1 MTRKTT
7 IYEAL
12 EIKLGRPPTHTE
24 QCEDVKR
31 ILNEGERE
39 RAEQGKLQHQK
50 RG

>member
-1 MTRKTT
+1 MSHKTT

-12 EIKLGRPPTHTE
+12 EAKLGRPPTHAE

-31 ILNEGERE
+31 ILNEGARE

-50 RG
+50 G